1 MKCIFIVSEY
11 MIHKLYI
18 NTTDNKQPRSDE
30 CVVYVL
36 SHSVNSN
43 SLQVVLQPN
52 RFLSPWD
59 CLVKDTRMAC
69 HFLLHVIFL
78 TQRLNPCSC
87 IGRRIFSHCTTGET
101 LIRSVVVQKNK
112 VKDLNETNG

>member
-1 MKCIFIVSEY
+1 

-30 CVVYVL
+30 CVCVCSKSL
-36 SHSVNSN
+36 SQFQL
-43 SLQVVLQPN
+43 LQVGLQPN

-59 CLVKDTRMAC
+59 SLVKNTRMGC

-87 IGRRIFSHCTTGET
+87 IGRIFYHCTTGET